1 MRRNTQSPGH
11 PGHFFSAGVAAVLA
25 VAVVTGAGVSDSG
38 DGSESGFVIEDS
50 VSVAVVAGVSAI
62 VTGAVVTG
70 VVVVVAAEGSLGA
83 MVVAEEGSVGAVE
96 VVSSEGS
103 VCGHGSGA
111 MVDPFS
117 AGSVVAMKKMRVR

>member
-25 VAVVTGAGVSDSG
+25 VAVLTGAGVSDSG
-38 DGSESGFVIEDS
+38 DGSESGFAIEDS
-50 VSVAVVAGVSAI
+50 VSVAEVAGISAI

-70 VVVVVAAEGSLGA
+70 VVVVAAEGSLGA

-96 VVSSEGS
+96 VVSSDGS

-117 AGSVVAMKKMRVR
+117 TGSVVAMKKMRVR